1 MRISKL
7 DPVKTSVLRLSTGKE
22 EVISSLFNLLIN
34 LMKTY
39 LAQSGFGESL
49 HLTVFDPVVP
59 RFLHLN
65 KMRKSISK

>member
-7 DPVKTSVLRLSTGKE
+7 DPAKTPVLRLSTGKE
-22 EVISSLFNLLIN
+22 ELISFHFNLLKN

-49 HLTVFDPVVP
+49 HLTVFDLVVP

-65 KMRKSISK
+65 KMTKTISK